1 VHSQML
7 PNNNLTPQRARLIG
21 RKRELVAARAL
32 LLRHHIGLL
41 TLTGPGGTGKTRL
54 ALTLARDLLY
64 EAAFKDGVFFVN
76 LAPVTDPSLVLSH
89 IAQTWDV
96 REIPGQPLLN
106 TLRDYLRDKQM
117 LLLLDNFEQVI
128 EAALDVG
135 QLMLSCPLLK
145 MLVTSREG
153 LQLYGEQI
161 FPVPSLDV
169 PGATGPLPSL
179 EQLAE
184 SGAVQLFIE
193 RAQAVKPDFALTQE
207 NATAIVEICRRLDGL
222 PLALE
227 LAAGRIR
234 LLTPHTILARLESR
248 LGLATLAGGPRDIP
262 ARQQTLRN
270 TIGWSYD
277 LLNSSEQKLFQRI
290 SVFVGGC
297 TLEAVQAV
305 CRSEGEP
312 DEVLEEIG
320 SLMNKSLLRRH
331 RQREGADRETRYWVL
346 PTIQEYAGEMLVGS
360 GEAVDISRRH
370 ADYFLALAERA
381 EPYLEGSEQVP
392 WLKVLEREHD
402 NIRAAYHYYL
412 HAGDI
417 VSLVSLAGALR
428 RFWYLQGYLTEGH
441 TWLATTL
448 LHRDQLDAAL
458 LAKVLHG
465 LGTLEWAVGR
475 LAEAGSYLRESLALS
490 RKLGDTLGV
499 ANMLNN
505 LGIVALPQGDY
516 AGAVAFHDESLT
528 LYRQLGDQWHVALAI
543 SNLGL
548 VALDKG
554 DYAEARSLLQ
564 ESLDIRRK
572 LGDQQGIAQS
582 LNNLG
587 IVARCLGDYD
597 EAYRLHSMSLE
608 MFRSLGDRWNEALAL
623 SNLAYANLSSG
634 IKKTEAGVGSLDAG
648 KNFME
653 SWALFDKLGV
663 GSGSVVC
670 VEGLAC
676 VLGSSKGDLAAI
688 LFGAAERLREDL
700 GVRMSPYN
708 RAMYEATRRS
718 TAALLGE
725 VAFERGWQKGSGM
738 AIERVYALLAG
749 DWAQGEA
756 LALDEVLLLATQKAP
771 DSKRADA
778 APIPSPQPPTGM
790 VPLTRRETDVLR
802 LLAHGLT
809 NPEIAVHLTLSINT
823 VEAHLR
829 AIYSKLGVNN
839 RNAAAYHAR
848 EHNIY

>member
-1 VHSQML
+1 M
-7 PNNNLTPQRARLIG
+7 PEI
-21 RKRELVAARAL
+21 ARAL
-32 LLRHHIGLL
+32 G
-41 TLTGPGGTGKTRL
+41 
-54 ALTLARDLLY
+54 
-64 EAAFKDGVFFVN
+64 
-76 LAPVTDPSLVLSH
+76 
-89 IAQTWDV
+89 V
-96 REIPGQPLLN
+96 RESSYRALLPSIIAC
-106 TLRDYLRDKQM
+106 LAERPV
-117 LLLLDNFEQVI
+117 LLVLDNFEHLLPSS
-128 EAALDVG
+128 EGLAAL
-135 QLMLSCPLLK
+135 LSSAPLLSL
-145 MLVTSREG
+145 LVTSRNALG
-153 LQLYGEQI
+153 VYGEHI
-161 FPVPSLDV
+161 FDV
-169 PGATGPLPSL
+169 PPMSLPRSEETQDYGGQPGL
-179 EQLAE
+179 LGLLYEYEAVLLFVQRARAANPSFQLTE
-184 SGAVQLFIE
+184 
-193 RAQAVKPDFALTQE
+193 E
-207 NATAIVEICRRLDGL
+207 NANVVALLCRKLEGL
-222 PLALE
+222 PLAIE
-227 LAAGRIR
+227 LAANRMR
-234 LLTPHTILARLESR
+234 VLPPASILEHLGSR
-248 LGLATLAGGPRDIP
+248 LDLLSDGAANLPPRQ
-262 ARQQTLRN
+262 RSLRGA
-270 TIGWSYD
+270 ISWGYD
-277 LLNSSEQKLFQRI
+277 LLQPEAQRLLCWL
-290 SVFVGGC
+290 SAFAGGC
-297 TLEAVQAV
+297 SLPAVESIAKAQGVPYTESLSMLSALVDSSVVRRERDDTGIKLRFTMLETV
-305 CRSEGEP
+305 R
-312 DEVLEEIG
+312 
-320 SLMNKSLLRRH
+320 
-331 RQREGADRETRYWVL
+331 
-346 PTIQEYAGEMLVGS
+346 EYAAERLDDGGEK
-360 GEAVDISRRH
+360 EQAERFH
-370 ADYFLALAERA
+370 ADYFLSLAERA
-381 EPYLEGSEQVP
+381 EPYLEGSEQAP

-428 RFWYLQGYLTEGH
+428 RFWYLQGYLAEGR

-554 DYAEARSLLQ
+554 DYAKARSLLQ
-564 ESLDIRRK
+564 ESLDIRRE

-648 KNFME
+648 KHFME

-670 VEGLAC
+670 VEGLAG

-700 GVRMSPYN
+700 GVRMSSYN

-749 DWAQGEA
+749 EMRD
-756 LALDEVLLLATQKAP
+756 
-771 DSKRADA
+771 
-778 APIPSPQPPTGM
+778 
-790 VPLTRRETDVLR
+790 
-802 LLAHGLT
+802 
-809 NPEIAVHLTLSINT
+809 
-823 VEAHLR
+823 
-829 AIYSKLGVNN
+829 
-839 RNAAAYHAR
+839 
-848 EHNIY
+848 